1 MSDLMLSVSPH
12 IRSPRSAQ
20 KVMLDVIIA
29 LMPAL
34 VMSVVYFGIRSLF
47 LTAVSVAACVLTE
60 YVWEKLAKKPVTVG
74 DLSAA
79 VTGIL
84 LAFNVPSGM
93 AVWKLAIGGIVT
105 ICVVKMLFGGIG
117 RNFVNPALV
126 GRVMLAFSFPTDM
139 MAYSFPKGTIDILA
153 GATPMAVMDKLDWSN
168 ALELFI
174 GRHGGVIGCTCCAA
188 LIAGGV
194 YLVIRKVIK
203 PTIPLTYIGSYILF
217 MWLFGGESPVLS
229 TMAGGLMLGAI
240 FMATDYTTSP
250 FTNKGKLIFGIGC
263 GFITAAIRAF
273 ANATEG
279 VSFAILLMNLLVPY
293 INSLTMNKPLGGVR
307 AK

>member
-1 MSDLMLSVSPH
+1 MSELTLSVSPH
-12 IRSPRSAQ
+12 IRSPRSTQ
-20 KVMLDVIIA
+20 KIMLDMIIA

-34 VMSVVYFGIRSLF
+34 VMSVVYFGMRSLL
-47 LTAVSVAACVLTE
+47 LTAVSVAVCVLTE
-60 YVWEKLAKKPVTVG
+60 YVWEKLAKTPVTVG

-84 LAFNVPSGM
+84 LAFNVPAGM
-93 AVWKLAIGGIVT
+93 AVWKLAVGDIAA

-126 GRVMLAFSFPTDM
+126 GRVVLAFSFPTDM
-139 MAYSFPKGTIDILA
+139 MTYSFPKKTIDILA
-153 GATPMAVMDKLDWSN
+153 GATPLAVMDKLDWSD

-174 GRHGGVIGCTCCAA
+174 GRHGGVLGCTCSAA

-217 MWLFGGESPVLS
+217 MWLFGGSAPVLS
-229 TMAGGLMLGAI
+229 TLGGGLMLGAI

-293 INSLTMNKPLGGVR
+293 INSLTMNKPLGGMR